1 MPKGKERREERSRG
15 DLSLE
20 NMKII
25 RWRKQMN
32 NESDK
37 VNVWGKKNQSPIRQ
51 EKEKREPSMR

>member
-37 VNVWGKKNQSPIRQ
+37 VNVWGKKINLP
-51 EKEKREPSMR
+51 